1 MKKEGVSEKGEGK
14 EIKTE
19 QEEGWR
25 EGQGQ
30 HRKGSDG
37 DEMKTRESRRGKKP
51 RSVC

>member
-1 MKKEGVSEKGEGK
+1 MSEKGEGK

-30 HRKGSDG
+30 RRKDCDG
-37 DEMKTRESRRGKKP
+37 EEMKAGESQGEEEAM
-51 RSVC
+51 C